1 MNSEYTPL
9 LRQRFERKY
18 LIHPYT
24 RSEAEMIIRLHPAAF
39 SPIYKQ
45 RQVNNL
51 YLDTPSL
58 RFFYDNIY
66 GSSDR
71 KKFRIRWY
79 GALFGRIQEPVL
91 EIKIKN
97 GYVGRKLSFPLTTFD
112 FDQDLN
118 GDDMIRI
125 FAQSDLPEW
134 VRNELTILEPSL
146 LNSYQRSYYQS
157 HDRRFRITIDD
168 QLQYVDVFTLPSRFE
183 RDRAVHT
190 EVVLELKYDFDQ
202 DDIAEEIT
210 NGLPFRLI
218 KNSKYING
226 ILLFKTQ
233 VVI

>member
-9 LRQRFERKY
+9 LRQRFERKF
-18 LIHPYT
+18 LIHPYS
-24 RSEAEMIIRLHPAAF
+24 RSGAEMIIRLHPAAF
-39 SPIYKQ
+39 SPIYKK

-71 KKFRIRWY
+71 KKVRIRWY
-79 GALFGRIQEPVL
+79 GELFGRIHEPVL

-97 GYVGRKLSFPLTTFD
+97 GYVGRKLSFPLIPFD
-112 FDQDLN
+112 FDYDLT
-118 GDDMIRI
+118 GEDVIRL
-125 FAQSDLPEW
+125 FTQSELPEW
-134 VRNELTILEPSL
+134 VRNELTILQPSL
-146 LNSYQRSYYQS
+146 LNSYHRSYYQS
-157 HDRRFRITIDD
+157 HDHRFRITIDD
-168 QLQYVDVFTLPSRFE
+168 QPRYFDVFTLPNTFE
-183 RDRAVHT
+183 RDCTVHT

-202 DDIAEEIT
+202 DELADEIT
-210 NGLPFRLI
+210 GELPFRLI

-226 ILLFKTQ
+226 IMLFKTQ